1 MARVVRGQVISL
13 KHEPFIEAARAL
25 GVSRLA
31 IIIRHILPNLIS
43 IVIVYLTLTI
53 PSVMLFVQSLR
64 GLSHTRE
71 EDTRVEDI
79 ELSVRALDRLTD
91 LTIEKVETL

>member
-1 MARVVRGQVISL
+1 MSSGPVHDAAEI
-13 KHEPFIEAARAL
+13 ARA
-25 GVSRLA
+25 GV
-31 IIIRHILPNLIS
+31 
-43 IVIVYLTLTI
+43 

-64 GLSHTRE
+64 GLSHTKE

-91 LTIEKVETL
+91 LTIETCRATGGGSGSV